1 MAGWVAP
8 ARNFSF
14 GKKTAKKQRSNTRPH
29 RQWRSLTQR
38 PMIPMITADGR
49 MAYAD
54 PFGREIGG
62 PGGFGSFGSAYFG
75 GGGGIRHHDLR
86 PQVRDL
92 KDSITRL
99 GGGVAWEEVLSKANE
114 GRGLVSDGTDGKPIR
129 YPPPPPLTGFY
140 KSYMMTSTKT
150 PEMIARDDAKIMG
163 ELIELGGEQLRQ
175 LQDARRRAAAAA
187 AEAKRGRDREEA
199 KRIVAGGGSLQSKA
213 EKSGGR
219 WLDFR
224 AIVSATDNFDESG
237 GRLLGKGGFG
247 AVYRGR
253 LKGQDVAVKSSMV
266 RDEAEWLQEMKVMSS
281 TKHRNL
287 VGLLGVSGD
296 HTHRI
301 LVLPLADGG
310 DLNAAMGRGMSGNAM
325 LQVLADASRG
335 LSYMLHELPTA
346 ILHLDVKPGNILIDK
361 GRGLIADF
369 GLCVL
374 ESGLADKASFASSG
388 RGAATAKLCKKSRVT
403 LDKRGTQGYI
413 DPELDLKAEYSMASL
428 RSDVFSFGVVLCE
441 AVEHACG
448 LPLEKGLNGEPE
460 LAVEAVTEMRRDKR
474 GRMKAMCNQYVELA
488 CQCIADLHDDRPWM
502 DNVAGS
508 LNSMLSA
515 GGGGGHA
522 AGTRDRHHRL
532 AAEVPAAVAV
542 ASATGRRS
550 SRGGGAAG
558 GRRSSRGGGTERA
571 STGRRSSRG

>member
-1 MAGWVAP
+1 
-8 ARNFSF
+8 
-14 GKKTAKKQRSNTRPH
+14 
-29 RQWRSLTQR
+29 
-38 PMIPMITADGR
+38 MITADGR
-49 MAYAD
+49 VAYAD
-54 PFGREIGG
+54 LFGREISG
-62 PGGFGSFGSAYFG
+62 PGGFGSFGGG

-99 GGGVAWEEVLSKANE
+99 GGGVAWEEILSKANE

-140 KSYMMTSTKT
+140 KSYMTTSTKT
-150 PEMIARDDAKIMG
+150 PEMIARDDAKIMS
-163 ELIELGGEQLRQ
+163 ELIQLGGEQLRQ
-175 LQDARRRAAAAA
+175 LEDARRRAAAAA
-187 AEAKRGRDREEA
+187 AETKRGRDREEA

-219 WLDFR
+219 WLDFH
-224 AIVSATDNFDESG
+224 AIVSATDNFDDTPVESG
-237 GRLLGKGGFG
+237 GRLLGEGGFG

-287 VGLLGVSGD
+287 VGLVGVSGD

-310 DLNAAMGRGMSGNAM
+310 DLNAAMDRGMSGNAM

-374 ESGLADKASFASSG
+374 ETGLADKASFASSG
-388 RGAATAKLCKKSRVT
+388 RGAATAKLGMKSRVT
-403 LDKRGTQGYI
+403 LGKRGTPGYI

-460 LAVEAVTEMRRDKR
+460 LAVEAVTGMRRDNR
-474 GRMKAMCNQYVELA
+474 GRMTPMCNQYVELA
-488 CQCIADLHDDRPWM
+488 CQCIADLHDNRPWM
-502 DNVAGS
+502 DNVALS

-515 GGGGGHA
+515 PPGGGGGHA

-542 ASATGRRS
+542 AASATGRRS

-558 GRRSSRGGGTERA
+558 GRRSSRGGGTERV